1 MDAKMSAFERS
12 VHLRET
18 RSGHWIVHD
27 DMNRKGG
34 RFVDRRAAMNFIR
47 RELGLR
53 ARAVAASQ
61 DGSAEMKVFLSS
73 RAKT

>member
-1 MDAKMSAFERS
+1 MSAFEQS
-12 VHLRET
+12 LHLRET

-27 DMNRKGG
+27 DMNRNGG

-53 ARAVAASQ
+53 ARAV
-61 DGSAEMKVFLSS
+61 SAPQNGNAEPTLSLSS
-73 RAKT
+73 RTKT